1 MLKSGNFV
9 PWSFFSLVTVRGENF
24 SSSRGITF
32 QVMYSKH
39 WKMLNCGKLITVNF
53 TLLSDIDKRKT
64 LIESSAADVIHFLF
78 LAGLSIGFSSG
89 N

>member
-1 MLKSGNFV
+1 MIFKGFK
-9 PWSFFSLVTVRGENF
+9 FSIFKIESSISIASEFSYVTIFCESHR
-24 SSSRGITF
+24 
-32 QVMYSKH
+32 YSKH